1 MADNGGGVVT
11 ITNRDIYNKL
21 IKVEETVNAMA
32 PQAGRLDDH
41 ENRLRTVERW
51 KYALPA
57 SIGGTVL
64 SVVLAIVLGGN
75 HG

>member
-1 MADNGGGVVT
+1 MTSGGGVAVT
-11 ITNRDIYNKL
+11 ITNRDIYDKL
-21 IKVEETVNAMA
+21 LKVEETVIAMG

-41 ENRLRTVERW
+41 EARIRSVERW

-57 SIGGTVL
+57 SIGGSVI
-64 SVVLAIVLGGN
+64 SVVLAIYLGGN